1 MAEEKK
7 MNILTEEVNGENIQ
21 DVIANSSKVTDEIA
35 EQAAKQIADKR
46 KEKMTQELVEVVQQS
61 EYTVSCAVL
70 QVRRSNRTNQ
80 RIKSY
85 LKDLAAL
92 KEEIV
97 NGKKP
102 ISAWK
107 KEAYELKRQY
117 DKDLIEIG
125 KSIDDS
131 LNELAELFPNSWRYR
146 FSDLIPN
153 NNNR

>member
-21 DVIANSSKVTDEIA
+21 DVIANSSKVTDEVVEA
-35 EQAAKQIADKR
+35 AAKQIADRR
-46 KEKMTQELVEVVQQS
+46 KEKLTKDLTDVVQQS

-80 RIKSY
+80 RIKTY
-85 LKDLAAL
+85 LKDLSAL

-97 NGKKP
+97 SGKKP

-107 KEAYELKRQY
+107 KEAYDLKKQY

-125 KSIDDS
+125 KSIDGS
-131 LNELAELFPNSWRYR
+131 LNELNDLFPNSWSWRYNE
-146 FSDLIPN
+146 LVPG
-153 NNNR
+153 NNR